1 MKKTD
6 LVNEDDCYSSGLS
19 SDDDGNM
26 LLQRELQKLK
36 EKNAKGTDEQKSSEV
51 RPSADQKN
59 APLTKEEFRQQWQ

>member
-6 LVNEDDCYSSGLS
+6 IVNEDDCYSSGLS

-36 EKNAKGTDEQKSSEV
+36 EKNAKAKVTKESSTQEIK
-51 RPSADQKN
+51 PISDSKN
-59 APLTKEEFRQQWQ
+59 KPLTKEEFRQ